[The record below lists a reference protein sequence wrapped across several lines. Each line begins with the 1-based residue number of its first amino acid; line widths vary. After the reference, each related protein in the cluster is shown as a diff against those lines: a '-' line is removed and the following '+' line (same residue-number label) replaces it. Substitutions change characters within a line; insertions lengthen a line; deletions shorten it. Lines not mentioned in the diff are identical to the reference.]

1 MATISKRVSWVLL
14 LSLGITLGLKAM
26 QQNTYTYE
34 SVPND
39 PLKARI
45 YTLDN
50 GLKIYLTVNPETP
63 RIQTYIAVRVG
74 GKNDPAENTGLAHYF
89 EHLMFKGTE
98 QFGTQN
104 YAEEK
109 QLLDQIEA
117 QFEVY
122 RKTTDEA
129 QRKAIYQVID
139 SLSYEASKFAIPN
152 EYDKLMAAIGA
163 KGTNAY
169 TSFDT
174 TVYQEDI
181 PSNQIE
187 NWAKIQ
193 ADRFGNNVIRGF
205 HTELET
211 VYEEKNMSLTRDPR
225 KVYEAML
232 ATLFPHHPYGKQ
244 TVLGTQEHL
253 KNPSITRIKEYYRT
267 WYVPNN
273 MAICMSGDFNPDEVV
288 SVIEKYFGGMKPNL
302 NLPKLPAVTPESVNE
317 PIEKEVYG
325 LDAESLALAWR
336 LPGISHPDYTGLNL
350 LSRVLYNGKVGLIDV
365 DLNQQQKTLSTYGYV
380 QAMTDHSALML
391 NGRPKAEQTLEQV
404 KDLLLAEVEKLKKGD
419 FNESI
424 LQATINNYKLNE
436 LYQLEYNTARANMF
450 VNSFVHGVKWE
461 DQVRF
466 LDRMSKITK
475 ADIIALA
482 NKYLANNYAV
492 IYKRQGQDPNEKKM
506 EKPAITPIVM
516 NRDAVSPFLKTI
528 QQSDVTPIEPV
539 FLDFEK
545 DLTQLKTQSGIP
557 VLYKKN
563 VTNGTFELMYVFEM
577 GNYNDKALG
586 LAFQYMR
593 FLGTSDM
600 TLEQLNSE
608 FYNLACSF
616 GVYPGNE
623 RTYVMLSGLNENLPK
638 ALELFEKLLADAQVN
653 ETAYK
658 NLVAD
663 QLKGR
668 KDAKLNQSQN
678 FGKLYSYMT
687 YGPKSPA
694 TYILSA
700 DEMNQMNPQEL
711 VDRIKRQ
718 NEYKHRVIYYGPS
731 SEKEIV
737 SMLKKYHRTP
747 KQLKEIPEGIEIL
760 PQLTTET
767 QILIAPYE
775 AKQIYMAQYSNRG
788 EKYDKDTEPTRSL
801 FNQYFGGGMNSIV
814 FQEMREARGLAYSAW
829 AGIISPSQL
838 KYPYTVR
845 TEIATQN
852 DKMIEAI
859 NTFSDIINNMPQSE
873 AAFKLAKESIITRLR
888 TDRVIK
894 SNVIWRYISA
904 QDLGLNVDTRIQLF
918 NEVQKMTL
926 QDVVNYHEKWMKN
939 RIYKYA
945 ILGDEK
951 ELDMEKLKEYGTII
965 KLTQEDIFGY

>member
-1 MATISKRVSWVLL
+1 MKRINLALL
-14 LSLGITLGLKAM
+14 LSFVMVFSLKAT
-26 QQNTYTYE
+26 QQKAYTYE

-109 QLLDQIEA
+109 KLLDQIEA

-122 RKTTDEA
+122 RKTSDETE
-129 QRKAIYQVID
+129 RKAIYQVID
-139 SLSYEASKFAIPN
+139 SLSYAASKLAIPN
-152 EYDKLMAAIGA
+152 EYTKLMSAIGA

-169 TSFDT
+169 TGFDM

-181 PSNQIE
+181 PSNQVE

-193 ADRFGNNVIRGF
+193 ADRFQNNVIRGF

-211 VYEEKNMSLTRDPR
+211 VYEEKNMSLTRDSW
-225 KVYEAML
+225 KIYEAML
-232 ATLFPHHPYGKQ
+232 ATLFPHHPYGQQ
-244 TVLGTQEHL
+244 TILGTQDHL

-288 SVIEKYFGGMKPNL
+288 STIEKYFGNMKPNA
-302 NLPKLPAVTPESVNE
+302 NLPKLPEAKPE
-317 PIEKEVYG
+317 PINQPLEKEVYG
-325 LDAESLALAWR
+325 PDAESMSLAWR
-336 LPGISHPDYTGLNL
+336 LPGISHPDYVGLSL
-350 LSRVLYNGKVGLIDV
+350 LSRVLCNGKVGLIDV
-365 DLNQQQKTLSTYGYV
+365 DLNQQQKTLSTSGYV
-380 QAMTDHSALML
+380 HSMSDHSGLTM
-391 NGRPKAEQTLEQV
+391 NGRPKEGQTLEQV
-404 KDLLLAEVEKLKKGD
+404 KDLLLAEVEKLKKGE

-424 LQATINNYKLNE
+424 LQATLNNYKLRE

-450 VNSFVHGVKWE
+450 VSSFVHGVKWE
-461 DQVRF
+461 NQVNF
-466 LDRMSKITK
+466 LERMSKLTK

-482 NKYLANNYAV
+482 NKYLGNNYAV
-492 IYKRQGQDPNEKKM
+492 VYKRQGQDPNEKKI
-506 EKPAITPIVM
+506 EKPSITPIVM
-516 NRDAVSPFLKTI
+516 NRDAVSPFLKSI
-528 QQSDVTPIEPV
+528 QLSEVTPIEPV
-539 FLDFEK
+539 FLDFDK
-545 DLTQLKTQSGIP
+545 DLTKLKAQSNIP

-563 VTNGTFELMYVFEM
+563 VMNGTFELMYVFDM
-577 GNYNDKALG
+577 GNFHDKALG
-586 LAFQYMR
+586 LAFRYMR

-600 TLEQLNSE
+600 TLEQLNAE
-608 FYNLACSF
+608 LYNLACSF
-616 GVYPGNE
+616 GVYPGDE

-638 ALELFEKLLADAQVN
+638 ALKLFEKLLADAQVN

-663 QLKGR
+663 QLKSRG
-668 KDAKLNQSQN
+668 DAKLNQNQN
-678 FGKLYSYMT
+678 FGRLYSYMM

-700 DEMNQMNPQEL
+700 DEMNQIDPQEL
-711 VDRIKRQ
+711 VDKIKQQ
-718 NEYKHRVIYYGPS
+718 NEYKHQIIYYGPS
-731 SEKEIV
+731 SEAEI
-737 SMLKKYHRTP
+737 LAILQKYHRAP
-747 KQLKEIPEGIEIL
+747 KQLKEIPEGIEML

-788 EKYDKDTEPTRSL
+788 EKFDVDTEPSRSL
-801 FNQYFGGGMNSIV
+801 FNQYFGGGMSSIV

-829 AGIISPSQL
+829 AGIISPHQL

-859 NTFSDIINNMPQSE
+859 DTFKDIINNMPQSE
-873 AAFKLAKESIITRLR
+873 AAFKLAKESIITRMR
-888 TDRVIK
+888 TDRITK
-894 SNVIWRYISA
+894 SGVIWRYISA
-904 QDLGLNVDTRIQLF
+904 QDLGLDVDTRIKLF
-918 NEVQKMTL
+918 NDVQQMTL
-926 QDVVNYHEKWMKN
+926 QDVVNYHNKWMKD
-939 RIYKYA
+939 RTYKYA

-951 ELDMEKLKEYGTII
+951 ELDMEKLKEYGQII
-965 KLTQEDIFGY
+965 RLTQEDIFGY